1 MITSGDVKAFQGVCV
16 SVHYRQKKEFGMR
29 VTLKDKSDEIA
40 WDLWPEKSGPT
51 SMPLPDVQTG
61 HYYAIVNGGKVKAH
75 TEKTS
80 RYCDDLHNYYILGTS
95 LTRILRI
102 RKDDD
107 IPEFLPRPI
116 TLNMIEG
123 SESKFL
129 QVYCVV
135 MHADAKEVANANMVQ
150 KLTITDDTGT
160 MMPLLLL
167 SMQKVDSYLAGDVLA
182 LRYPNKTKIDN
193 KTGLSCLS
201 SKVCTGIGTPRENEL
216 MVGYTNADKNSFQ
229 NPAVAEDTYADELA
243 QYKLS
248 IQGEEP
254 DEFARLVEE
263 FNAKHP
269 VYQHGSTSQ

>member
-1 MITSGDVKAFQGVCV
+1 MTTGNVRAFKGVCV
-16 SVHYRQKKEFGMR
+16 SAHYRQKKEFGMR
-29 VTLKDKSDEIA
+29 VTLKDNSDEIA
-40 WDLWPEKSGPT
+40 WDFWPEKSGPT
-51 SMPLPDVQTG
+51 MPLPDVKTG
-61 HYYAIVNGGKVKAH
+61 FYYAIVNGGKVKAH

-80 RYCDDLHNYYILGTS
+80 KYCDDLHKYYILGSS

-102 RKDDD
+102 RKDED

-123 SESKFL
+123 SESNYL

-135 MHADAKEVANANMVQ
+135 MHATAKEDANANQVQ
-150 KLTITDDTGT
+150 RLTVADDTGT

-167 SMQKVDSYLAGDVLA
+167 SMLKVDSYSAGDVLA

-216 MVGYTNADKNSFQ
+216 MVCWFVVHKRRQGCVPNSCC
-229 NPAVAEDTYADELA
+229 
-243 QYKLS
+243 
-248 IQGEEP
+248 
-254 DEFARLVEE
+254 R
-263 FNAKHP
+263 
-269 VYQHGSTSQ
+269 